1 MLDLLGGGPFLPA
14 SWIMDLLSETFCSQ
28 TSDKKGSI
36 KEDGEEFCD
45 NIFFLVGGP
54 NTFQL
59 NVVGQGYKS

>member
-1 MLDLLGGGPFLPA
+1 
-14 SWIMDLLSETFCSQ
+14 MDLLSETFCSQ

-59 NVVGQGYKS
+59 NVVGKGYKS